1 MIGFAAISG
10 NGAGSEQP
18 SVHDV
23 RKRHPKFIEALL
35 ADARVAGAFRG
46 ERFSFDSKLDG
57 VLQALRL
64 MVVTDAFLALAAYRA
79 KARLQS
85 LGVPLLPHLFQ
96 HIAIMAGHI
105 SIGDP
110 VLVQPGVHISHGY
123 VVIDG
128 FTEVESGAIL
138 APWVTIGLI
147 GTSMVGPTIGPHAR
161 IGTGAKVLGQIE
173 LGAGSRVAAN
183 SVVLSDVPDGSTVV
197 GNPAKTVAD

>member
-1 MIGFAAISG
+1 MIGLAAISG
-10 NGAGSEQP
+10 NGAGPQQP
-18 SVHDV
+18 SLHDV
-23 RKRHPKFIEALL
+23 RKRHPKFLEALL
-35 ADARVAGAFRG
+35 ADAKVAAAFRG
-46 ERFSFDSKLDG
+46 ERFRFDSKLDG
-57 VLQALRL
+57 LLQALRL

-96 HIAIMAGHI
+96 HVAIVAGHI

-128 FTEVESGAIL
+128 FSEVEKGAIL

-147 GTSMVGPTIGPHAR
+147 GTSMVGPTIGHHAR
-161 IGTGAKVLGQIE
+161 IGTGAKVLGQIT
-173 LGAGSRVAAN
+173 LGASARVAAN
-183 SVVLSDVPDGSTVV
+183 SVVLSDVPDDVTVV
-197 GNPAKTVAD
+197 GNPAKAAAG